1 MFRGFESHGLRQWS
15 SVHHFGVESITRKKS
30 NLRRFINWLI
40 TMPTAVVLLPIQ
52 GLSILAWWAAGSYF
66 KLDVYSSRI
75 FPGEDGWCNP
85 PVEGLGVHCW
95 GDYYYPMYL
104 LSQEN
109 PFSGELVNSYP
120 AAALFPFVI
129 FRALTQFSGIPYMG
143 LLTYLTL
150 MTLAIAYSVWFAT
163 KGQSLETR
171 VLLFSTLVFFS
182 PGVLAVIDRGNSTGF
197 LVGILVWLFASLRN
211 SKHNQSVLA
220 LALMSVVKPH
230 FGLLTVAFILGGK
243 VKLGVQG
250 MLLGVLLNV
259 FAFLALWPSSF
270 PGNLWSW
277 FTGFLGYQDYG
288 SVAAPWPQNIS
299 FSQAIYSLFYGLD
312 IIAMGAL
319 QPTLTIIENYQ
330 SLWGSFILV
339 LVFTMIA
346 FQRKNITPGQMIV
359 LATSAISMTSA
370 ISFYYY
376 IALAIPFILI
386 LTSESRENQK
396 AAQTSGTSTLGVNFH
411 LWAASALTLV
421 QIPIPGLVYGDK
433 ILGSGVLVGGVW
445 IVSYVLVFVTLHRRN
460 SPRRPA
466 LPEKRPAPEFG

>member
-1 MFRGFESHGLRQWS
+1 VGSNPTASASSDQFIISGAES
-15 SVHHFGVESITRKKS
+15 VTRKKS

-40 TMPTAVVLLPIQ
+40 TLPTVTVLLPIQ
-52 GLSILAWWAAGSYF
+52 GFSILAWWAAGSYF

-85 PVEGLGVHCW
+85 LLEGLGVHCW
-95 GDYYYPMYL
+95 GDYYYLMFL

-109 PFSGELVNSYP
+109 PYSGELVNPYP
-120 AAALFPFVI
+120 AAALSPFI
-129 FRALTQFSGIPYMG
+129 FFRALTQFSGIPYLG

-150 MTLAIAYSVWFAT
+150 MTLTIAYSVWFAT
-163 KGQSLETR
+163 KGLPLENR
-171 VLLFSTLVFFS
+171 VLLFSTLVFLS

-197 LVGILVWLFASLRN
+197 LVAILVWLFTSLRN
-211 SKHNQSVLA
+211 SKHNQSVWA

-230 FGLLTVAFILGGK
+230 FGLLTLAFILGGK

-250 MLLGVLLNV
+250 MLLGILLNAL
-259 FAFLALWPSSF
+259 AFLILWPSSF
-270 PGNLWSW
+270 PGTLWTW

-312 IIAMGAL
+312 LISTGAL
-319 QPTLTIIENYQ
+319 QPTLTVIGNYQ
-330 SLWGSFILV
+330 SLWGPLILV
-339 LVFTMIA
+339 LVFSLIA
-346 FQRKNITPGQMIV
+346 FHRKNITPGQMVV

-386 LTSESRENQK
+386 LTFESRENQTTP
-396 AAQTSGTSTLGVNFH
+396 QVGDTSALGVNFF
-411 LWAASALTLV
+411 LWAASTLTLV

-433 ILGSGVLVGGVW
+433 ILGSGALVGGVW
-445 IVSYVLVFVTLHRRN
+445 IVSYALVFVKLFRRN
-460 SPRRPA
+460 YLRRPA
-466 LPEKRPAPEFG
+466 LPEK